1 MDAAKTHLQSWQ
13 RCQPPDGTTD
23 MKNYEDRPFN
33 KLLNTAMS
41 MMNQHTWKCTTKSDT
56 VWQNWVV
63 EGTKGIICKAEY
75 FCTAAVLY

>member
-1 MDAAKTHLQSWQ
+1 MDATKTHLQSWQ

-33 KLLNTAMS
+33 KLVTA
-41 MMNQHTWKCTTKSDT
+41 MMNQHTWKRTTKSDI

-63 EGTKGIICKAEY
+63 TFSPPSIP
-75 FCTAAVLY
+75 FPR

>member
-1 MDAAKTHLQSWQ
+1 MDVTKTHLQSSQ
-13 RCQPPDGTTD
+13 CCQPPDGTAD

-33 KLLNTAMS
+33 KPVTA

-56 VWQNWVV
+56 VWQNWAV

-75 FCTAAVLY
+75 FCTDAVLY